1 MNSRNYIGGNKIKLV
16 HGGEEYFDALLEVI
30 ERARHF
36 LHLQVYIFDVDET
49 GLVILDALKE
59 AAQRGVKVQV
69 VADGFGSMSLGSK
82 FPEEMARHNILFRF
96 FSPLPFPGIFQ
107 AGRRLH
113 HKVVVADGK
122 RALVGG
128 INISDRYRG
137 TDQQLPWL
145 DYALLAEGPVVLPI
159 TAICEKI
166 FQKRFSRRGLRKLK
180 KLKNTSAEPIPM
192 QVRVSVNDWI
202 RRRNEI
208 SSAYKHMLSGAHK
221 EIIIVASYFVPTRRL
236 LKILVRAAR
245 RGRKVSIILSRTS
258 DVILMKPAMTYLYS
272 KLLQAGINI
281 FEYRESVLHAKL
293 CVVDKRWVSI
303 GSHNLNHL
311 SEFISIEMNLEVL
324 DHAFASQTTR
334 ELYSLMEERCI
345 PITSAD
351 VTRGSNL
358 FQKAGQW
365 ISYKLISWSMRILY
379 FLNQKPVKDR

>member
-1 MNSRNYIGGNKIKLV
+1 
-16 HGGEEYFDALLEVI
+16 
-30 ERARHF
+30 
-36 LHLQVYIFDVDET
+36 
-49 GLVILDALKE
+49 
-59 AAQRGVKVQV
+59 
-69 VADGFGSMSLGSK
+69 
-82 FPEEMARHNILFRF
+82 
-96 FSPLPFPGIFQ
+96 
-107 AGRRLH
+107 
-113 HKVVVADGK
+113 
-122 RALVGG
+122 
-128 INISDRYRG
+128 
-137 TDQQLPWL
+137 
-145 DYALLAEGPVVLPI
+145 
-159 TAICEKI
+159 
-166 FQKRFSRRGLRKLK
+166 
-180 KLKNTSAEPIPM
+180 
-192 QVRVSVNDWI
+192 
-202 RRRNEI
+202 
-208 SSAYKHMLSGAHK
+208 MLSGAHK

-236 LKILVRAAR
+236 LKILVRAAK

-258 DVILMKPAMTYLYS
+258 DVIFMKPAMTYLYS
-272 KLLQAGINI
+272 KLLRAGINI

-345 PITSAD
+345 PITSAE